1 MQFVED
7 LAQFFKTA
15 EFASSAT
22 LGGVAVRVVFDRPYY
37 DAASGLSSTNPTVT
51 IATSDCGA
59 IVANTTQ
66 LVIFANGTY
75 RVINHE
81 PDGTGVSVLQL
92 VKVA

>member
-1 MQFVED
+1 MPFVED
-7 LAQFFKTA
+7 LAQFLKPP

-22 LGGVAVRVVFDRPYY
+22 LGGVAVRVIFDKPYY

-51 IATSDCGA
+51 IATSDCAA
-59 IVANTTQ
+59 IVINTTQ
-66 LVIFANGTY
+66 LVIPSNGTY

-81 PDGTGVSVLQL
+81 PDGTGVSTLQL